1 LALKTDVSLKI
12 TGHKIIIGLL
22 FNLFLNPV
30 PTQNTNQNT
39 EVTSDFNGNEDRF
52 LADLA
57 FALAAIGREM
67 YAEEQAA
74 KAGKGEVKP

>member
-1 LALKTDVSLKI
+1 
-12 TGHKIIIGLL
+12 
-22 FNLFLNPV
+22 V

-39 EVTSDFNGNEDRF
+39 EVISDYNGNEDRF

-74 KAGKGEVKP
+74 KSKKMEAKL

>member
-1 LALKTDVSLKI
+1 MSVEKNQLNTDI
-12 TGHKIIIGLL
+12 
-22 FNLFLNPV
+22 
-30 PTQNTNQNT
+30 
-39 EVTSDFNGNEDRF
+39 TSDFDGNEDRF

-74 KAGKGEVKP
+74 ERRAQNSISAENK